1 MSDNFFSFTI
11 FFNSQRKHFLFVNHL
26 DLHGGC
32 LALTFV
38 FDFCGVYFI
47 ALFQNFIHESLLSS
61 FVPLFCSSWFL
72 PYPPLPLQFMTSS
85 SFPFIAA
92 YIQHT
97 ESKCC
102 LFIHVFR
109 IDHLR
114 LNNMSGS
121 LSLEKTQSLSQQPL
135 IFCSFSSTGEIL

>member
-1 MSDNFFSFTI
+1 
-11 FFNSQRKHFLFVNHL
+11 
-26 DLHGGC
+26 
-32 LALTFV
+32 
-38 FDFCGVYFI
+38 
-47 ALFQNFIHESLLSS
+47 
-61 FVPLFCSSWFL
+61 
-72 PYPPLPLQFMTSS
+72 MTSS

-135 IFCSFSSTGEIL
+135 IFCSFSSTGEILWNLLCPRWHVKRSCHYGGLCKATILLRLHGSCFPLMFIIHHHTIDVPVLWLLESSCPLSLIPNHSLSLVSYRMFSFLFF